1 MEDIFLTKINS
12 DGSYG
17 YTKTMGGTDHDY
29 GQSVAIDGSD
39 NVYITGYFSG
49 TDADF
54 NIGGTA
60 DTHTSAGLE
69 DIFLT
74 KINSD
79 DSYGYTK
86 TMGGTDHDE
95 GQSVAIDGSDNV
107 YITGYFSGTDADF
120 NIGGTADTHTAAGLE
135 DIFLTKINSDDSYG
149 YTKTMGGTD
158 HDEGQSV
165 AIDGSDNVYITG
177 YFRGTADFDPGT
189 ATDNHTAAGEE
200 DIFLI
205 KITSAG
211 SYGYTKTMGGTDHDY
226 GRSLAVDSSDNVYI
240 TGYFRGTADFDP
252 GSATDNHASAGEED
266 IFLTKINF
274 DGSYDLTETMGG
286 TDQDYGQSV
295 AVDDSVNVYL
305 TGYFRGTA
313 DFNPGAGT
321 DDHTAGEE
329 DIFLTKFRLVDFVVI
344 PASVT
349 TTGAGGTATFT
360 VRLLSEPLAN
370 VILPVSSSDSN
381 IGTVD
386 KSSLTFTD
394 ADWFVDQSV
403 TITSATSSSQN
414 YSIILGAA
422 ISGDADYNGLNPTD
436 VTVVNAGNDSG
447 SGGGCFI
454 ATAAYG
460 SPLTS
465 HIKVLSKF
473 RDHFLLTNGIGQRFV
488 RFYYT
493 YSPPVADFIEK
504 HDSLRMMVRLGLI
517 PFVGASWLV
526 LKTGLTFTI
535 VFMLLVGIG
544 LVGFVRV
551 VWSNKK
557 LSR

>member
-1 MEDIFLTKINS
+1 
-12 DGSYG
+12 
-17 YTKTMGGTDHDY
+17 
-29 GQSVAIDGSD
+29 
-39 NVYITGYFSG
+39 
-49 TDADF
+49 
-54 NIGGTA
+54 
-60 DTHTSAGLE
+60 
-69 DIFLT
+69 
-74 KINSD
+74 
-79 DSYGYTK
+79 
-86 TMGGTDHDE
+86 
-95 GQSVAIDGSDNV
+95 
-107 YITGYFSGTDADF
+107 
-120 NIGGTADTHTAAGLE
+120 
-135 DIFLTKINSDDSYG
+135 
-149 YTKTMGGTD
+149 
-158 HDEGQSV
+158 
-165 AIDGSDNVYITG
+165 
-177 YFRGTADFDPGT
+177 
-189 ATDNHTAAGEE
+189 
-200 DIFLI
+200 
-205 KITSAG
+205 
-211 SYGYTKTMGGTDHDY
+211 
-226 GRSLAVDSSDNVYI
+226 
-240 TGYFRGTADFDP
+240 
-252 GSATDNHASAGEED
+252 
-266 IFLTKINF
+266 
-274 DGSYDLTETMGG
+274 
-286 TDQDYGQSV
+286 DQDYGQSV

-321 DDHTAGEE
+321 DDHTADEE
-329 DIFLTKFRLVDFVVI
+329 DIFLTKFRMVDFVVI
-344 PASVT
+344 PANVT

-360 VRLLSEPLAN
+360 VRLLSEPSAN

-436 VTVVNAGNDSG
+436 VTVGIVGNDSG
-447 SGGGCFI
+447 GSGGCFI

-504 HDSLRMMVRLGLI
+504 HDSLRVMVRLGLI

-544 LVGFVRV
+544 LVGFVRF